1 VIEAKGLTKRYGQVL
16 AVDDLTFTVPPG
28 RVTGF
33 LGPNGSGKSTTMR
46 LLLQLDRPNGGA
58 ATFKGQSYRSFKHP
72 ATQVGALLDAAYA
85 HPSRNAYNHLW
96 AVAAASK
103 LPRTRVDEALAMVG
117 LTEVAKRPVGG
128 FSLGMRQR
136 LGLATAL
143 LGDPHTLVL
152 DEPANGLDPEGIQ
165 WIRQLLTYLAGQGRC
180 VFLSSHLLSEMALM
194 ADHLVVIG
202 QGRLIADSS
211 VADFVTKYARTW
223 VRVRS
228 PRMAALGA
236 ALERQGATLEW
247 DGPDG
252 ADVRGVPAAAIGD
265 TAAHLGIAIHELS
278 SQSSTLEEAF
288 LEGTRA
294 AQDFTAGAPSE
305 P

>member
-1 VIEAKGLTKRYGQVL
+1 MIEAKGLTKRYGQVL
-16 AVDDLTFTVPPG
+16 AVDDLSFTVPPG

-46 LLLQLDRPNGGA
+46 LLLQLDRPNGGQ
-58 ATFKGQSYRSFKHP
+58 ATFTGQSYRSFKHP

-96 AVAAASK
+96 SVAAASK
-103 LPRTRVDEALAMVG
+103 LPRTRVDEVLAMVG

-211 VADFVTKYARTW
+211 VEDFVTKYARTW

-247 DGPDG
+247 DGTDG
-252 ADVRGVPAAAIGD
+252 ADVRGVAAATVGD
-265 TAAHLGIAIHELS
+265 TAAHLGIALHELAP
-278 SQSSTLEEAF
+278 QSSTLEEAF

-294 AQDFTAGAPSE
+294 VQDFTAGAPTQ

>member
-1 VIEAKGLTKRYGQVL
+1 
-16 AVDDLTFTVPPG
+16 
-28 RVTGF
+28 
-33 LGPNGSGKSTTMR
+33 
-46 LLLQLDRPNGGA
+46 
-58 ATFKGQSYRSFKHP
+58 
-72 ATQVGALLDAAYA
+72 
-85 HPSRNAYNHLW
+85 
-96 AVAAASK
+96 
-103 LPRTRVDEALAMVG
+103 
-117 LTEVAKRPVGG
+117 
-128 FSLGMRQR
+128 MRQR

-211 VADFVTKYARTW
+211 VDDFVTTYARRW

-228 PRMAALGA
+228 PRMGALA
-236 ALERQGATLEW
+236 PALERQGATIDW
-247 DGPDG
+247 DGLDQ
-252 ADVRGVPAAAIGD
+252 ADVRGLPAAAVGD
-265 TAAHLGIAIHELS
+265 TAAHLGIALHELS
-278 SQSSTLEEAF
+278 PQSSSLEEAF
-288 LEGTRA
+288 LEGTRT
-294 AQDFTAGAPSE
+294 AQDFTAGAPTQ

>member
-16 AVDDLTFTVPPG
+16 AVDDLSFTVPPG

-46 LLLQLDRPNGGA
+46 LLLQLDRPNGGQ
-58 ATFKGQSYRSFKHP
+58 ATFKGQAYRSFKHP
-72 ATQVGALLDAAYA
+72 ATEVGALLDAAYA
-85 HPSRNAYNHLW
+85 HPSRSAYNHLW

-103 LPRTRVDEALAMVG
+103 IAKARVDEALAMVG

-211 VADFVTKYARTW
+211 VDDFVTTYARRW

-228 PRMAALGA
+228 PRMGALA
-236 ALERQGATLEW
+236 PALERQGATIDW
-247 DGPDG
+247 DGLDQ
-252 ADVRGVPAAAIGD
+252 ADVRGLPAEAVGD
-265 TAAHLGIAIHELS
+265 TAAHLGIALHELS
-278 SQSSTLEEAF
+278 PQSSSLEEAF
-288 LEGTRA
+288 LEGTRT
-294 AQDFTAGAPSE
+294 AQDFTAGAPTQ